1 MKKFAIALAGLLL
14 LTFTSTTM
22 ALQAKGWRLV
32 IEQSIANNTPVVV
45 SEIEWLGYAVYSINA
60 VSVGDGGTFSFKT
73 TGVGDVTD
81 QFPEDATFTVSD
93 STGNDGT
100 YTVASSSYDNGTNVT
115 TITVAD
121 DESVDNATADGIV
134 TTDDY
139 VDGTR
144 SDLGETAC
152 GWTRTV
158 SNLTGTKQTDID
170 VPCDSVSTNR
180 LREST
185 IVPSGTSR
193 NRLGYLMF
201 DDNFGNSYTTRRVIN
216 PSNGTWAIQY
226 TWYAG
231 TSAPNRAF
239 PDIEAYSITVPN
251 AYVGPGEDGYAPSV
265 WTVQYQDM
273 NTGRWVN
280 IEDASQNAVNF
291 NNGSSVD
298 ADGETVSSG
307 SVGKKLTFTL
317 P

>member
-1 MKKFAIALAGLLL
+1 MKKFAITLVGILL
-14 LTFTSTTM
+14 LTSTGIAM

-32 IEQSIANNTPVVV
+32 IEQSIANDTPVVI
-45 SEIEWLGYAVYSINA
+45 SEIEWLGYAVYSIDS
-60 VSVGDGGTFSFKT
+60 VSTGSGGTFSFKA

-100 YTVASSSYDNGTNVT
+100 YTVASSSYDSGTNVT
-115 TITVAD
+115 TVTVAD
-121 DESVDNATADGIV
+121 DESIDSATADGTI

-144 SDLGETAC
+144 SDLGESAC

-170 VPCDSVSTNR
+170 IPCDSVNTNR

-185 IVPSGTSR
+185 LIPSGIRRT
-193 NRLGYLMF
+193 RLGYLMF
-201 DDNFGNSYTTRRVIN
+201 DDNFADSYTTRRVIN
-216 PSNGTWAIQY
+216 SSNGLWIIQY
-226 TWYAG
+226 TWYVG
-231 TSAPNRAF
+231 SSAPNRVL
-239 PDIEAYSITVPN
+239 PDIEAYSVTVPN
-251 AYVGPGEDGYAPSV
+251 AYVGPGENGYAPSI

-280 IEDASQNAVNF
+280 IADADQSAVNF

-298 ADGETVSSG
+298 AAGETVASG
-307 SVGKKLTFTL
+307 SVGKKLTFVL